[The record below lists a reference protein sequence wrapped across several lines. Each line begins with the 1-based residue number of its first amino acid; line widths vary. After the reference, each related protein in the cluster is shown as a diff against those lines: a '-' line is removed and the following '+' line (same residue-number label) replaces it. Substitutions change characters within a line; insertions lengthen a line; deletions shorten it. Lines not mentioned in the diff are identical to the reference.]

1 MQCYIHN
8 KININKI
15 IPPALFHHEQALSL
29 CLIKFPFTSWGM
41 LGHIFCVL
49 LCTQQ
54 QCVCCCCF
62 ATTLV
67 LFTYNFLILLKQKDH
82 IQYLQCQNT
91 ASAILLVNCLWPQT
105 MTLVVYLVVKREH
118 FDGPYHLLGE
128 TQKIHLTKETAAT
141 IKLYE
146 YIIHNLEIY
155 LHTTLSFSVSPHDYA
170 WCWQMALSEK
180 SFVVV
185 KVSIIFFLSRWK
197 GPWGPMSQCQLIGMI
212 NVKRRRRQQ
221 QPQEVSS
228 SFLLDLDWETKEHWP
243 FLTISS
249 IPNMEN

>member
-1 MQCYIHN
+1 MSSAWWN
-8 KININKI
+8 SKIKI
-15 IPPALFHHEQALSL
+15 KTL
-29 CLIKFPFTSWGM
+29 
-41 LGHIFCVL
+41 HIF
-49 LCTQQ
+49 TIWKFA
-54 QCVCCCCF
+54 CF
-62 ATTLV
+62 V
-67 LFTYNFLILLKQKDH
+67 FFIL
-82 IQYLQCQNT
+82 T
-91 ASAILLVNCLWPQT
+91 
-105 MTLVVYLVVKREH
+105 R
-118 FDGPYHLLGE
+118 
-128 TQKIHLTKETAAT
+128 
-141 IKLYE
+141 
-146 YIIHNLEIY
+146 
-155 LHTTLSFSVSPHDYA
+155 DYT

-249 IPNMEN
+249 IPNMENQAAKLTTSYT